1 MSVTDE
7 DLPRPPAPARP
18 SSRRGAVQG
27 QAACALCG
35 RNNGEVKVYR
45 DPFGTAL
52 APGRWPNLTMHSD
65 CFLTYIRAGKAAGL
79 VSHECTRRENRGW
92 SLFARRR
99 AIST

>member
-1 MSVTDE
+1 MNVE
-7 DLPRPPAPARP
+7 AAAP
-18 SSRRGAVQG
+18 
-27 QAACALCG
+27 CALC
-35 RNNGEVKVYR
+35 EDSADQVKVYR

-65 CFLTYIRAGKAAGL
+65 CFLTYIRAGKASGL

-99 AIST
+99 AIHS